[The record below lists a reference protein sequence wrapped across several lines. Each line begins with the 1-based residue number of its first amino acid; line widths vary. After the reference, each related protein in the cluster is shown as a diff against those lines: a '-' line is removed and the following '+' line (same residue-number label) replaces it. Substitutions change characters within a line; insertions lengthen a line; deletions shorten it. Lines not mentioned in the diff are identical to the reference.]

1 MVEFRHDSAFEQ
13 SRCAVRS
20 LSRGGKGV
28 VVSMAQPCWRLGL
41 AVGQM
46 GLPSVVENIGDVGS
60 GSRLAPGQW
69 HHRRAPLTLRYRP
82 RSAAER
88 AELLGGDSDAAVPLA
103 AELLVADGV
112 SRLSVQGITFMHSS
126 WDAPRSDDGY
136 LERYG
141 GVRFLSCTSA
151 AAEET
156 RRCYRNG
163 SACAAGC
170 CGAAALGGCALRM
183 AEAAV
188 SIRSGTDVEVSG
200 CEFRQVGAWGLA
212 LTAGPLRV
220 RAERN
225 TFTDCSGG
233 GIYVGNVNET
243 ATEGTTRRPTGV
255 AVTDNVVE
263 WVGQEFQGSSGIH
276 LFSAVD
282 STISHNR
289 LAHTPYTAITFV
301 WPVPQSDSFNRNNS
315 LIANDISDPSF
326 WGRDGGAV
334 HTLSTCTD
342 CLLRG
347 NHFHDQR
354 HGSKCTYIDNGSSG
368 YTITDHVIDRANA
381 SIWLYFQQGCG
392 PSCPWAPVRRFGR
405 LPGINTYAGCNSS
418 ANHAKCC
425 CDVGH
430 DNHAGPGLFVR
441 DGTPNPFP
449 IWNLT
454 GKLVWLA
461 RDSPFPPEANRIIAA
476 AGPRHLKSDDREVA
490 LFVCCDIAAGEWGR
504 HLQAIRRHVSNLT
517 TVIVSPYELSSNA
530 TLVNQ
535 GSHAQDALSA
545 AAQMRAELNL
555 RTTALVACSPSGI
568 RRAIYD
574 SAAAQALVRAAVT
587 QAVRTGIDGYN
598 LDAEFAG
605 DQNATDGARFVA
617 FLNLFADALHAVNRT
632 LSVDVHGDGSRP
644 FDFHV
649 WGSAYKA
656 SKVDRIVT
664 MATYTDAKRNFD
676 KYFAEAVYQV
686 GPAKIQP
693 GMEPNAVLANP
704 LDIGYIRSKNV
715 SSIAVWGPTPGALAQ
730 AHWDSMGA
738 FLQVPVHDV

>member
-255 AVTDNVVE
+255 AVAE
-263 WVGQEFQGSSGIH
+263 CRGVGRARISGQLWHPSLLGSGLDDLAQPAGPHTLHRDHI
-276 LFSAVD
+276 
-282 STISHNR
+282 R
-289 LAHTPYTAITFV
+289 LARAAE
-301 WPVPQSDSFNRNNS
+301 R
-315 LIANDISDPSF
+315 
-326 WGRDGGAV
+326 
-334 HTLSTCTD
+334 
-342 CLLRG
+342 LLQPKQ
-347 NHFHDQR
+347 F
-354 HGSKCTYIDNGSSG
+354 
-368 YTITDHVIDRANA
+368 
-381 SIWLYFQQGCG
+381 L
-392 PSCPWAPVRRFGR
+392 
-405 LPGINTYAGCNSS
+405 
-418 ANHAKCC
+418 
-425 CDVGH
+425 
-430 DNHAGPGLFVR
+430 
-441 DGTPNPFP
+441 
-449 IWNLT
+449 
-454 GKLVWLA
+454 
-461 RDSPFPPEANRIIAA
+461 
-476 AGPRHLKSDDREVA
+476 DRE
-490 LFVCCDIAAGEWGR
+490 R
-504 HLQAIRRHVSNLT
+504 HIRPVVLGQRRWSCTHSLHLHGL
-517 TVIVSPYELSSNA
+517 PSS
-530 TLVNQ
+530 
-535 GSHAQDALSA
+535 
-545 AAQMRAELNL
+545 R
-555 RTTALVACSPSGI
+555 
-568 RRAIYD
+568 
-574 SAAAQALVRAAVT
+574 
-587 QAVRTGIDGYN
+587 
-598 LDAEFAG
+598 
-605 DQNATDGARFVA
+605 
-617 FLNLFADALHAVNRT
+617 
-632 LSVDVHGDGSRP
+632 
-644 FDFHV
+644 
-649 WGSAYKA
+649 
-656 SKVDRIVT
+656 
-664 MATYTDAKRNFD
+664 
-676 KYFAEAVYQV
+676 
-686 GPAKIQP
+686 QP
-693 GMEPNAVLANP
+693 LP
-704 LDIGYIRSKNV
+704 
-715 SSIAVWGPTPGALAQ
+715 
-730 AHWDSMGA
+730 
-738 FLQVPVHDV
+738 

>member
-141 GVRFLSCTSA
+141 GVRFLNCTSA

-156 RRCYRNG
+156 RCYHG

-255 AVTDNVVE
+255 AVAVSWSGSGKNFRAALASISSRQWTRRSRTTG
-263 WVGQEFQGSSGIH
+263 WPTHPTPPSHSSG
-276 LFSAVD
+276 
-282 STISHNR
+282 
-289 LAHTPYTAITFV
+289 P
-301 WPVPQSDSFNRNNS
+301 
-315 LIANDISDPSF
+315 
-326 WGRDGGAV
+326 
-334 HTLSTCTD
+334 C
-342 CLLRG
+342 
-347 NHFHDQR
+347 
-354 HGSKCTYIDNGSSG
+354 
-368 YTITDHVIDRANA
+368 
-381 SIWLYFQQGCG
+381 
-392 PSCPWAPVRRFGR
+392 
-405 LPGINTYAGCNSS
+405 
-418 ANHAKCC
+418 
-425 CDVGH
+425 
-430 DNHAGPGLFVR
+430 
-441 DGTPNPFP
+441 
-449 IWNLT
+449 
-454 GKLVWLA
+454 
-461 RDSPFPPEANRIIAA
+461 
-476 AGPRHLKSDDREVA
+476 
-490 LFVCCDIAAGEWGR
+490 
-504 HLQAIRRHVSNLT
+504 
-517 TVIVSPYELSSNA
+517 
-530 TLVNQ
+530 
-535 GSHAQDALSA
+535 
-545 AAQMRAELNL
+545 
-555 RTTALVACSPSGI
+555 
-568 RRAIYD
+568 RRATP
-574 SAAAQALVRAAVT
+574 ST
-587 QAVRTGIDGYN
+587 
-598 LDAEFAG
+598 E
-605 DQNATDGARFVA
+605 
-617 FLNLFADALHAVNRT
+617 
-632 LSVDVHGDGSRP
+632 
-644 FDFHV
+644 
-649 WGSAYKA
+649 
-656 SKVDRIVT
+656 
-664 MATYTDAKRNFD
+664 TY
-676 KYFAEAVYQV
+676 
-686 GPAKIQP
+686 P
-693 GMEPNAVLANP
+693 
-704 LDIGYIRSKNV
+704 
-715 SSIAVWGPTPGALAQ
+715 
-730 AHWDSMGA
+730 
-738 FLQVPVHDV
+738 